1 MNRWMRSGGAM
12 FNLAKRLVI
21 ALAVVLSGVST
32 FHAAEA
38 ACPKV
43 GFTVVEPHATAATR
57 SLRVG
62 GHRAVFV
69 HRQWI
74 TTTSDISEIKVTH
87 PHDGNDDDANIEIKL
102 TPAADQRLHD
112 TTTNHSGMRFAFLF
126 NDEIL
131 NNVVWQGPYGT
142 YLGGIQVSIP
152 HGMKEAQKLMKAIN
166 GCIATTAGGGK
177 P

>member
-1 MNRWMRSGGAM
+1 MS
-12 FNLAKRLVI
+12 NLPRRLVL
-21 ALAVVLSGVST
+21 ALLVVFPGVVT
-32 FHAAEA
+32 LQAADA

-57 SLRVG
+57 SLKVG
-62 GHRAVFV
+62 EHREVFV

-87 PHDGNDDDANIEIKL
+87 PHDGDDDDANIEIKL
-102 TPAADQRLHD
+102 FPEADQRLHD

-126 NDEIL
+126 NDEVL

-152 HGMKEAQKLMKAIN
+152 HGMKEAQKLMKAIE
-166 GCIATTAGGGK
+166 GCIATPAAGAK